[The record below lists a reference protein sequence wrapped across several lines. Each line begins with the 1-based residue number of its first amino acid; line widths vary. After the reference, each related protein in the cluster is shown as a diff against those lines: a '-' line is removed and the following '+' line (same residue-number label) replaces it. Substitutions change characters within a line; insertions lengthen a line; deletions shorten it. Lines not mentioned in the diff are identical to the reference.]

1 MADSV
6 GHAGLTLPPLP
17 IPKMVNWLLEG
28 LYSPSKP
35 LYPLYFA
42 TLSLQY
48 LAVCKGIL
56 ALASKEQ
63 SFCSWLVRFPQS
75 EMPHGDR
82 LAGSSCKKPVCVR
95 HFNGITL
102 AKSTPVAH
110 PERLYGPQYW
120 PDRQSVAR

>member
-1 MADSV
+1 MQFCLLEEDDSHSSPSAFIASPGIMAGSV
-6 GHAGLTLPPLP
+6 GHTGLMLPPMP
-17 IPKMVNWLLEG
+17 IPKLVNWLLEG

-35 LYPLYFA
+35 LHPLYFD

-75 EMPHGDR
+75 EMPHGDW
-82 LAGSSCKKPVCVR
+82 LAGSSC
-95 HFNGITL
+95 
-102 AKSTPVAH
+102 
-110 PERLYGPQYW
+110 E
-120 PDRQSVAR
+120 